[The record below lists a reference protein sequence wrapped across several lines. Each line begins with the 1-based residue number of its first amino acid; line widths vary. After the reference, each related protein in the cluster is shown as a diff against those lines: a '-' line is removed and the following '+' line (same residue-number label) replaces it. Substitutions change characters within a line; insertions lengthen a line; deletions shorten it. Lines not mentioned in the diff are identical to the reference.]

1 MLFIV
6 VGRRRHHHQCNT
18 NIMSSAFN
26 KQTLSYSLRMDG
38 SSNRSYIIFEEIILD
53 PSLPRIRP
61 LGN

>member
-6 VGRRRHHHQCNT
+6 VGRRLHHQCSS